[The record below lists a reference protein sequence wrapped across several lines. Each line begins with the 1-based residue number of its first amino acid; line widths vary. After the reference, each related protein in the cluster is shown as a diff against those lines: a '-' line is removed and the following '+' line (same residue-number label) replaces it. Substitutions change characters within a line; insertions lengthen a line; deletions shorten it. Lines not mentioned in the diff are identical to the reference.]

1 MYKERRKNSVPMTSH
16 NPIHASIPES
26 ETSSEDMMR
35 MRMEEIKVVV
45 MVKGEKVMVCTLHPW
60 RRQWTCEMFLRV
72 RDEMSFSRS
81 QIR

>member
-1 MYKERRKNSVPMTSH
+1 
-16 NPIHASIPES
+16 
-26 ETSSEDMMR
+26 MMR

-60 RRQWTCEMFLRV
+60 RRQWTCEMFMRV